1 MYLKPIKIGSLQL
14 KSNIFIAPLAGYT
27 NLPTRLLY
35 RTQGAAI
42 AYAEMI
48 SAEGLNYSFNKSVKL
63 LDSYSYDEP
72 LGVQLFGANAQRILL
87 AFLKIKDF
95 KFDLVDINCGCSVK
109 KIIKSDSGASLLRK
123 PEEIYKI
130 ISILKQ
136 NTDKPVTLKIR
147 SGWDNQSI
155 NFMEIFDSALQAG
168 ANLITLHPRTK
179 SMLFGGK
186 ANWEH
191 IKILKQKSSIPVI
204 GNGDI
209 FTAGDAKKMFD
220 ETNCDGIM
228 LARGLI
234 NNPFLVEEII
244 AILEG
249 KTYIQPCLEQRIQV
263 LLTHCKGLVDYI
275 GEQKGI
281 IEFRKYF
288 AGYLK
293 GFPEVKRLREKLNQI
308 LSYKEL
314 ESAIIEYEKFR
325 KNNF

>member
-1 MYLKPIKIGSLQL
+1 
-14 KSNIFIAPLAGYT
+14 
-27 NLPTRLLY
+27 
-35 RTQGAAI
+35 
-42 AYAEMI
+42 
-48 SAEGLNYSFNKSVKL
+48 
-63 LDSYSYDEP
+63 
-72 LGVQLFGANAQRILL
+72 
-87 AFLKIKDF
+87 
-95 KFDLVDINCGCSVK
+95 
-109 KIIKSDSGASLLRK
+109 
-123 PEEIYKI
+123 
-130 ISILKQ
+130 
-136 NTDKPVTLKIR
+136 
-147 SGWDNQSI
+147 
-155 NFMEIFDSALQAG
+155 
-168 ANLITLHPRTK
+168 
-179 SMLFGGK
+179 MLFGGK